1 MTKLSI
7 SLIIILSIATLAS
20 LGAVVYLLVSKSR
33 KHQIEQAKKAA
44 DKERKVIV
52 GHGYKEI
59 NDQKKAFS
67 QEKALFQEALKTERH
82 QLDQDKMMVQKMNTQ
97 LNLREQKILERDAE
111 LIERKKQLDLLN
123 EELVKQ
129 LEQTSGLNKV
139 EARKKIMKAV
149 EKTATNEI
157 NSYLK
162 DQELHA
168 RITAKQKAANIIVQ
182 AMEKYW
188 TDFVDEKTITTVPIE
203 EDELKGRIIGK
214 EGRNIRAFEQYGGV
228 DIIIDDTP
236 NMVQVSSFNPIRR
249 EIAVRALKKLIDDKR
264 IQPARIEQE
273 LLVQEKIMDD
283 NILEIGHDVVEELQI
298 NDLAPELIYLV
309 GKLKFRTSY
318 SQNVLAHSIEVAKI
332 SGEIANE
339 LNLDSNLA
347 TRAGLLHDIGK
358 AIDFEQ
364 GGNHVS
370 LGTDVAMKYG
380 ENALVVNAIAA
391 HHEDE
396 PKASI
401 YAEIVAI
408 ADGISAS
415 RPGARNNLLEDFL
428 KRMSEIER
436 ICNEVPGVV
445 KTYALQSGRQIRV
458 IVNPTDVSDYDL
470 MKLSEELKAKIRTNV
485 VIPGDVTLT
494 VIRESRETLKF

>member
-182 AMEKYW
+182 AMEKY
-188 TDFVDEKTITTVPIE
+188 
-203 EDELKGRIIGK
+203 
-214 EGRNIRAFEQYGGV
+214 
-228 DIIIDDTP
+228 
-236 NMVQVSSFNPIRR
+236 
-249 EIAVRALKKLIDDKR
+249 
-264 IQPARIEQE
+264 
-273 LLVQEKIMDD
+273 
-283 NILEIGHDVVEELQI
+283 
-298 NDLAPELIYLV
+298 
-309 GKLKFRTSY
+309 
-318 SQNVLAHSIEVAKI
+318 
-332 SGEIANE
+332 
-339 LNLDSNLA
+339 
-347 TRAGLLHDIGK
+347 
-358 AIDFEQ
+358 
-364 GGNHVS
+364 
-370 LGTDVAMKYG
+370 
-380 ENALVVNAIAA
+380 
-391 HHEDE
+391 
-396 PKASI
+396 
-401 YAEIVAI
+401 
-408 ADGISAS
+408 
-415 RPGARNNLLEDFL
+415 
-428 KRMSEIER
+428 
-436 ICNEVPGVV
+436 
-445 KTYALQSGRQIRV
+445 
-458 IVNPTDVSDYDL
+458 
-470 MKLSEELKAKIRTNV
+470 
-485 VIPGDVTLT
+485 
-494 VIRESRETLKF
+494 

>member
-1 MTKLSI
+1 V
-7 SLIIILSIATLAS
+7 AT
-20 LGAVVYLLVSKSR
+20 
-33 KHQIEQAKKAA
+33 
-44 DKERKVIV
+44 
-52 GHGYKEI
+52 
-59 NDQKKAFS
+59 
-67 QEKALFQEALKTERH
+67 
-82 QLDQDKMMVQKMNTQ
+82 
-97 LNLREQKILERDAE
+97 
-111 LIERKKQLDLLN
+111 
-123 EELVKQ
+123 VK
-129 LEQTSGLNKV
+129 
-139 EARKKIMKAV
+139 
-149 EKTATNEI
+149 
-157 NSYLK
+157 
-162 DQELHA
+162 
-168 RITAKQKAANIIVQ
+168 
-182 AMEKYW
+182 
-188 TDFVDEKTITTVPIE
+188 IE

-236 NMVQVSSFNPIRR
+236 NLVQVSSFNPIRR
-249 EIAVRALKKLIDDKR
+249 EIAVRALKKLIEDKR

-273 LLVQEKIMDD
+273 LIIQEQIMDD
-283 NILEIGHDVVEELQI
+283 NILEIGHSVVDELKI
-298 NDLAPELIYLV
+298 NDMAPELIYLI

-318 SQNVLAHSIEVAKI
+318 SQNVLAHSIEVAKL

-347 TRAGLLHDIGK
+347 IRAGLLHDIGK

-364 GGNHVS
+364 GGNHVL
-370 LGTDVAMKYG
+370 LGTNVAMKYG

-396 PKASI
+396 PKTSI

-428 KRMSEIER
+428 KRMNEIER

-470 MKLSEELKAKIRTNV
+470 IKLTEALKEKIRTNV
-485 VIPGDVTLT
+485 IIPGDVTLT